1 MVDKY
6 GAPDET
12 ESVLA
17 KIQAAFEE
25 MGDVESVAVM
35 DNDLGDAN
43 EAVKLGDTA
52 RVGILE
58 PAEATTAPMVNRTD
72 KANCT
77 HHGLTYTRQTP
88 HLRDGLSYYM
98 LI

>member
-1 MVDKY
+1 LVDKY

-35 DNDLGDAN
+35 DND
-43 EAVKLGDTA
+43 
-52 RVGILE
+52 
-58 PAEATTAPMVNRTD
+58 
-72 KANCT
+72 
-77 HHGLTYTRQTP
+77 
-88 HLRDGLSYYM
+88 
-98 LI
+98 